1 MLRPTTS
8 WILFA
13 ACLSVMPAARAED
26 PPCPAQ
32 SALSPARLY
41 CEPCVAAPGTPAAAR
56 PTDVGKAERAK
67 VADGGKIDVTA
78 DSLDGSVA
86 DGKATLSGNVEVH
99 QGDRVIRTNQARVDR
114 TNGSVHSDGH
124 IDYSDP
130 LVQVSGASGHY
141 SQSGGADFT
150 SADFSLKQRAG
161 RGAAQDLSVT
171 PRGVLK
177 LKGVTF
183 TTCPLH
189 DNSWQLKAKSIVLDT
204 QAKIGTGRDARIDF
218 MGVPLIYLP
227 WVSFPLSSDRKSGF
241 LFPTIGTTSYGG
253 VQLSVPY
260 YFNIAPN
267 LDFTFE
273 PTAYSR
279 SGFDLGGDL
288 RFLTE
293 EQHGELD
300 WNYLPHDKQFPGSR
314 DRVRFNDVAE
324 LPDFWRLTV
333 HAEEVSDPFYFEDF
347 SQGPEGASTA
357 FLERSARF
365 SYRDE
370 HWRVDAEAQQFQTI
384 DYTLSAEDPLYALN
398 NRPYARA
405 PGITV
410 DSDYTLGP
418 GGIFHYGFD
427 SELVNFQRPG
437 GIIEVNGWRAD
448 VAPGVSLDLTGPG
461 YFVRPALAWR
471 ATQYELDN
479 TLPGQPASPSRT
491 LPIASFDSGLFFE
504 RPSGS
509 HEQRKLTLEP
519 RVLYL
524 KVPYR
529 NQDDLPVFD
538 SALPDLV
545 NPVEL
550 FRTNRYVGADR
561 VSDAD
566 QVSVG
571 VTSRL
576 LDAFNGRQ
584 FIAATLGQ
592 IYYFQTPR
600 VTLPVCTLTG
610 CSAST
615 TAPAGSSASA
625 AGQIPNSENRSDLVA
640 QIALT
645 AFQDWSADVG
655 VQWDPQTQASQRT
668 QLDLQYK
675 PAPDAVINLDYRYER
690 YVFDQVELS
699 GAWPIKRNWSVF
711 AREIY
716 SLSDHE
722 YDTTPTTGTPGG
734 PLTGTPIVSERL
746 VGFLERF
753 AGFEYRSCCWRVR
766 FGVRRYVNSHTGSQD
781 TGVWL
786 QLELAGL
793 ASVGSAS
800 DASLGQ
806 EIRGYTPAATTNMKP
821 QGPLKGIW

>member
-1 MLRPTTS
+1 MPRVLRSNPL
-8 WILFA
+8 WILVA
-13 ACLSVMPAARAED
+13 SCLSIMPAAWAED
-26 PPCPAQ
+26 PPCPSQITLSQ
-32 SALSPARLY
+32 STPGATGGNTQSTRPPGANK
-41 CEPCVAAPGTPAAAR
+41 AAP
-56 PTDVGKAERAK
+56 AK
-67 VADGGKIDVTA
+67 IADGGKIDVTA
-78 DSLDGSVA
+78 DRVEGNLLE
-86 DGKATLSGNVEVH
+86 GKATVKGNVVVR
-99 QGDRVIRTNQARVDR
+99 QGDRVIRTDQAEVERN
-114 TNGSVHSDGH
+114 NGAVKSDGH
-124 IDYSDP
+124 IDYTDP
-130 LVQVSGASGHY
+130 LVHITGNSGRY
-141 SQSGGADFT
+141 SQAAGADFS
-150 SADFSLKQRAG
+150 SAQFTLRQRAA
-161 RGAAQDLSVT
+161 RGAANELALT
-171 PRGVLK
+171 PQGVVK

-183 TTCPLH
+183 TTCPVN
-189 DNSWQLKAKSIVLDT
+189 DDSWQLKAKSIVLDT
-204 QAKIGTGRDARIDF
+204 HNKVGTGRDAQIDF
-218 MGVPLIYLP
+218 MSVPVLYLP

-241 LFPTIGTTSYGG
+241 LFPTIGNTSYGG

-273 PTAYSR
+273 PTLFSR
-279 SGFDLGGDL
+279 SGPDLGGDL

-293 EQHGELD
+293 NQHGELD
-300 WNYLPHDKQFPGSR
+300 WNYLPYDRQFGGSR
-314 DRVRFNDVAE
+314 DRVRFNDVVD
-324 LPDFWRLTV
+324 LPDYWRLTLN
-333 HAEEVSDPFYFEDF
+333 AEEVSDVFYFEDF

-357 FLERSARF
+357 FLERSALF

-370 HWRVDAEAQQFQTI
+370 HWRVDGEAQQFQTI
-384 DYTLSAEDPLYALN
+384 DYTLSAETPLYALN
-398 NRPYARA
+398 NRPYARV

-410 DSDYTLGP
+410 SSDYTLGP
-418 GGIFHYGFD
+418 GGIFHYGFN

-437 GIIEVNGWRAD
+437 GILEVSGWRAD
-448 VAPGVSLDLTGPG
+448 VTPGVSLDLTGPG
-461 YFVRPALAWR
+461 YFLRPALAWR
-471 ATQYELDN
+471 ATQYELEN
-479 TLPGQPASPSRT
+479 TAPGESSSPSRT
-491 LPIASFDSGLFFE
+491 LPIASVDGGLMFE

-509 HEQRKLTLEP
+509 HDQRKLTLEP

-529 NQDDLPVFD
+529 NQDQLPVFD
-538 SALPDLV
+538 TAMPDLL

-566 QVSVG
+566 QLAVG

-584 FIAATLGQ
+584 FISATFGQ
-592 IYYFQTPR
+592 IYYFQDPR
-600 VTLPVCTLTG
+600 VTLPGEV
-610 CSAST
+610 
-615 TAPAGSSASA
+615 
-625 AGQIPNSENRSDLVA
+625 PNTENRSDLVT

-645 AFQDWSADVG
+645 AFQDWSAGIG
-655 VQWDPQTQASQRT
+655 VQWDPQTQASERT

-675 PAPDAVINLDYRYER
+675 PANDSVINLDYRYER
-690 YVFDQVELS
+690 YVFDQIELS

-722 YDTTPTTGTPGG
+722 YNVLTSDLPGG
-734 PLTGTPIVSERL
+734 PPSTPIVSERL

-753 AGFEYRSCCWRVR
+753 AGFEYRSCCWRIR
-766 FGVRRYVNSHTGSQD
+766 LGVRRYVNSHTGSQD
-781 TGVWL
+781 TGIWL

-806 EIRGYTPAATTNMKP
+806 EIRGYTSAETTNVKT

>member
-1 MLRPTTS
+1 MPRVLRSNPL
-8 WILFA
+8 WILVA
-13 ACLSVMPAARAED
+13 SCLSIMPAAWAED
-26 PPCPAQ
+26 PPCPSQITLSQ
-32 SALSPARLY
+32 STPGTTGGNTQATRP
-41 CEPCVAAPGTPAAAR
+41 PGPNKAAP
-56 PTDVGKAERAK
+56 AK
-67 VADGGKIDVTA
+67 IADGGKIDVTA
-78 DSLDGSVA
+78 DRVEGNLLE
-86 DGKATLSGNVEVH
+86 GKATVKGNVVVR
-99 QGDRVIRTNQARVDR
+99 QGDRVIRTDQAEVERN
-114 TNGSVHSDGH
+114 NGAVKSDGH
-124 IDYSDP
+124 IDYTDP
-130 LVQVSGASGHY
+130 LVHITGNSGRY
-141 SQSGGADFT
+141 SQATGADFS
-150 SADFSLKQRAG
+150 SAQFTLRQRAA
-161 RGAAQDLSVT
+161 RGAASELALT
-171 PRGVLK
+171 PQGVVK

-183 TTCPLH
+183 TTCPVN

-204 QAKIGTGRDARIDF
+204 HNKVGTGRDAQIDF
-218 MGVPLIYLP
+218 MSVPVLYLP

-241 LFPTIGTTSYGG
+241 LFPTIGNTSYGG

-273 PTAYSR
+273 PTIFSR
-279 SGFDLGGDL
+279 SGADLGGDL

-293 EQHGELD
+293 SQHGELD
-300 WNYLPHDKQFPGSR
+300 WNYLPYDGQFGGSR
-314 DRVRFNDVAE
+314 DRVRFNDVVD
-324 LPDFWRLTV
+324 LPDYWRLTLN
-333 HAEEVSDPFYFEDF
+333 AEEVSDVFYFEDF

-357 FLERSARF
+357 FLERSALF

-370 HWRVDAEAQQFQTI
+370 HWRVDGEAQQFQTI
-384 DYTLSAEDPLYALN
+384 DYTLSAETPLYALN
-398 NRPYARA
+398 NRPYARV

-410 DSDYTLGP
+410 SSDYTLGP
-418 GGIFHYGFD
+418 GGIFHYGFN

-437 GIIEVNGWRAD
+437 GILEVSGWRAD
-448 VAPGVSLDLTGPG
+448 VTPGVSLDLTGPG
-461 YFVRPALAWR
+461 YFLRPALAWR
-471 ATQYELDN
+471 ATQYELEN
-479 TLPGQPASPSRT
+479 TAPGESSSPSRT
-491 LPIASFDSGLFFE
+491 LPIASLDGGLMFE

-509 HEQRKLTLEP
+509 HDQRKLTLEP

-529 NQDDLPVFD
+529 NQDQLPVFD
-538 SALPDLV
+538 TAMPDLL

-566 QVSVG
+566 QLAVG

-584 FIAATLGQ
+584 FISATFGQ
-592 IYYFQTPR
+592 IYYFQDPR
-600 VTLPVCTLTG
+600 VTLPGEV
-610 CSAST
+610 
-615 TAPAGSSASA
+615 
-625 AGQIPNSENRSDLVA
+625 PNTENRSDLVT

-645 AFQDWSADVG
+645 AFQDWSAGIG
-655 VQWDPQTQASQRT
+655 VQWDPQTQASERT

-675 PAPDAVINLDYRYER
+675 PANDSVINLDYRYER
-690 YVFDQVELS
+690 YVFDQIELS

-722 YDTTPTTGTPGG
+722 YNVLTSDLPGG
-734 PLTGTPIVSERL
+734 PPSTPIVSERL

-753 AGFEYRSCCWRVR
+753 AGFEYRSCCWRIR
-766 FGVRRYVNSHTGSQD
+766 LGVRRYVNSHTGSQD
-781 TGVWL
+781 TGIWL

-806 EIRGYTPAATTNMKP
+806 EIRGYTPAETTNVKT